1 MADGPDLFECSICLQ
16 LLNDPV
22 TTACGHSYCLRCIN
36 AFWDERNT
44 SREDYSCPQCR
55 QTYTSRPVLK
65 RSILV
70 ATLLEEHERTASHNA
85 DAAAAAAAAPGDVQ
99 CDACTGTKR
108 RAWMFC
114 LECLASY
121 CETHLK
127 PHFEVATLRSH
138 SLIQASAR
146 AKDSLCGRH
155 GKLLEIYCRSDQQ
168 FACVMC
174 VIEEHNSHDTVTLT
188 AERCETQA
196 QLERDKREVA
206 DRVLHCERKMREL
219 RQAADSI
226 RVSTSTSHDCV
237 S

>member
-138 SLIQASAR
+138 SLIDPSLREGQGQPVRPPRQTSGDLLPLRSAVR
-146 AKDSLCGRH
+146 VRDVRDRGAQFPRH
-155 GKLLEIYCRSDQQ
+155 G
-168 FACVMC
+168 
-174 VIEEHNSHDTVTLT
+174 DTDGRTV
-188 AERCETQA
+188 
-196 QLERDKREVA
+196 
-206 DRVLHCERKMREL
+206 
-219 RQAADSI
+219 
-226 RVSTSTSHDCV
+226 
-237 S
+237 